1 MGMRRKYTVTS
12 PPQTMP
18 VLWALPS
25 RRSRNSRSLLHVP
38 SASSSWAMAMDCPS
52 TAPPP
57 MVPASRPSRP
67 TSIWLPLPRGAE
79 PSSQMM
85 VASTASRPFSR
96 WYTSV

>member
-1 MGMRRKYTVTS
+1 
-12 PPQTMP
+12 MP

-25 RRSRNSRSLLHVP
+25 RRRRSSRVLLRTP
-38 SASSSWAMAMDCPS
+38 PASISCAVAMDCPS

-85 VASTASRPFSR
+85 VASTVSCFFSR